1 MTLETKHQSAA
12 EKVAS
17 QDLLHTF
24 EVFKAENDARLHEIE
39 KRGSV
44 DPLQDQKIRRLEA
57 AMNEQ
62 KTALDRIAINALR
75 HDNGHSSAPEAIE
88 QKRSFEQYMRAGI
101 LAAPEEKSLNAS
113 TDADGGYTVPL
124 TIESTIDRALTE
136 VSPFRSFASVRQIT
150 SGTYR
155 VAINEAPF
163 ASGWVGETATRPET
177 ATPSIAGIEFKTGEI
192 YAMPAATPQLLE
204 DSAVDIEAWIAAE
217 VRGTFADAE
226 TEAFVNGSG
235 TNRPLGFLQ
244 VDSAPE
250 ASRSATEIGTVT
262 SSLSG
267 DALIQLVY
275 TLEAKYRSNG
285 RFLFNRKTAE
295 SIRKLK
301 DSDGNYLWSPG
312 MTAGQPATLLGYP
325 VSEIEAMPDL
335 ASAVDAIAFGDF
347 ESGYL
352 IVDRRGVQVLRDP
365 FSAKPYV
372 LFYTTKRV
380 GGGVQDHAAIKL
392 LRGA

>member
-1 MTLETKHQSAA
+1 MTLETKHQSVE
-12 EKVAS
+12 EKAAS

-24 EVFKAENDARLHEIE
+24 EVFKAENDARLEAIE
-39 KRGSV
+39 KRGVS

-62 KTALDRIAINALR
+62 KTALDRVAINALR
-75 HDNGHSSAPEAIE
+75 HDASGSDAPEALE
-88 QKRSFEQYMRAGI
+88 QKRAFDQYMRAGI
-101 LAAPEEKSLNAS
+101 LSAPEEKSLS
-113 TDADGGYTVPL
+113 SGTDADGGYTVPL

-136 VSPFRSFASVRQIT
+136 VSPFRNFASVRQIT

-163 ASGWVGETATRPET
+163 ASGWVGETASRTET
-177 ATPSIAGIEFKTGEI
+177 ATPAIAAIEFKTGEI

-204 DSAVDIEAWIAAE
+204 DSAIDIEAWIAAE

-235 TNRPLGFLQ
+235 TNQPLGILE
-244 VDSAPE
+244 VDSAPDH
-250 ASRSATEIGTVT
+250 SRSATEIGTVT
-262 SSLSG
+262 ANLGG
-267 DALIQLVY
+267 DALIELVY

-295 SIRKLK
+295 AIRKLK

-312 MTAGQPATLLGYP
+312 VTSGQPATLLGYP

-335 ASAVDAIAFGDF
+335 GGTNDAVAFGDF
-347 ESGYL
+347 ASGYL

-392 LRGA
+392 LRSA

>member
-1 MTLETKHQSAA
+1 MTIETKHQNVE
-12 EKVAS
+12 EKAAS

-24 EVFKAENDARLHEIE
+24 EVFKADNDARLDAIE
-39 KRGSV
+39 KRGHA
-44 DPLQDQKIRRLEA
+44 DPLQDDKIRRIEVTLQ
-57 AMNEQ
+57 EQ
-62 KTALDRIAINALR
+62 KTALDRMAINILR
-75 HDNGHSSAPEAIE
+75 HNQVGRDAPEAE
-88 QKRSFEQYMRAGI
+88 EHKRAFEQYMRAGI
-101 LAAPEEKSLNAS
+101 LSAPEEKSLSSS
-113 TDADGGYTVPL
+113 TDADGGYTVPV

-136 VSPFRSFASVRQIT
+136 VSPFRNFASVRQIT
-150 SGTYR
+150 SGSYR

-163 ASGWVGETATRPET
+163 ASGWVGETAARPET
-177 ATPSIAGIEFKTGEI
+177 TTPTIAAIEFKTGEI

-226 TEAFVNGSG
+226 TAAFVNGTG
-235 TNRPLGFLQ
+235 TNQPLGLLQ
-244 VDSAPE
+244 SPSAPDP
-250 ASRSATEIGTVT
+250 SRTATQIGTVSAT
-262 SSLSG
+262 LDG
-267 DALIQLVY
+267 DALIELIY

-295 SIRKLK
+295 AIRKLK
-301 DSDGNYLWSPG
+301 DSDGNYLWAPG
-312 MTAGQPATLLGYP
+312 LTAGQPATLLGYP
-325 VSEIEAMPDL
+325 VSEIEAMPDVGG
-335 ASAVDAIAFGDF
+335 SNDAVAFGDF
-347 ESGYL
+347 ASGYL

-392 LRGA
+392 LRTV

>member
-1 MTLETKHQSAA
+1 MTIETKHQTVE
-12 EKVAS
+12 EKATS

-24 EVFKAENDARLHEIE
+24 EVFKANNDARLDAIE
-39 KRGSV
+39 KRGHV
-44 DPLQDQKIRRLEA
+44 DPLQDEKIRRLEA
-57 AMNEQ
+57 TMQEQ
-62 KTALDRIAINALR
+62 KSAIDRMAINALR
-75 HDNGHSSAPEAIE
+75 QNQDGRPAPEAE
-88 QKRSFEQYMRAGI
+88 EHKRAFEQYMRAGI
-101 LAAPEEKSLNAS
+101 LSAPEEKSLSSS

-150 SGTYR
+150 SGSYR

-163 ASGWVGETATRPET
+163 ASGWVGETASRPET
-177 ATPSIAGIEFKTGEI
+177 TTPTIAAIEFKTGEI

-235 TNRPLGFLQ
+235 TNQPLGILQ
-244 VDSAPE
+244 SPSAPD
-250 ASRSATEIGTVT
+250 ASRSATQLGTVSAT
-262 SSLSG
+262 LGG
-267 DALIQLVY
+267 DALIELVY
-275 TLEAKYRSNG
+275 TLDAKYRSNG

-295 SIRKLK
+295 AIRKLK
-301 DSDGNYLWSPG
+301 DSDGNYLWAPG
-312 MTAGQPATLLGYP
+312 LTAGQPSTLLGYP
-325 VSEIEAMPDL
+325 VSEIEAMPDVGG
-335 ASAVDAIAFGDF
+335 ATDAVAFGDF
-347 ESGYL
+347 ASGYL

-392 LRGA
+392 LRNA